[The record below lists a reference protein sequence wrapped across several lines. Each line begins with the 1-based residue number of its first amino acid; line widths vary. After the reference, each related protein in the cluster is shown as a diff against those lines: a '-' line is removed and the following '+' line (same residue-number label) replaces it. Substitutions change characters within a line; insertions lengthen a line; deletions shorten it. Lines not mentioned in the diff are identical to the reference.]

1 MAAYILDF
9 KTKDYVALNSAEPLP
24 LTYSCDRVYVE
35 YYFKI
40 DSNGNINIS
49 KIGKTRDGRHYREGV
64 GIEQVLSINDN
75 IPIPDYFI
83 DIINFLLKPILSCD
97 IERFQNALNFP
108 TCGYTPTIS
117 GFERLNEIKNSQLTE
132 RYWEIVV
139 DTIKRIK
146 ENIKKNVE
154 NPQDNLDIKT
164 QLDTYISKTN
174 QQQENLLEL
183 EKKIENI
190 QTAYFDALNDNKKLK
205 QIIETKVIKQFELE
219 SLEINGL
226 KKEINARKQLDEY
239 NKQQKQEMEEKE
251 KERVWNVH
259 KQDKQNYDPLDRYFS
274 KKT

>member
-1 MAAYILDF
+1 MTAYILDF
-9 KTKDYVALNSAEPLP
+9 KTNSHIVLDIGPLP
-24 LTYSCDRVYVE
+24 LVYSCNRSYVE

-40 DSNGNINIS
+40 DSNGNVNIS
-49 KIGKTRDGRHYREGV
+49 KFEKTEDGRPNRQGG

-75 IPIPDYFI
+75 IPIPNYLI
-83 DIINFLLKPILSCD
+83 DIINFLLKPITTGD
-97 IERFQNALNFP
+97 IEWCKKVGHDVCHTKTQMLFK
-108 TCGYTPTIS
+108 T
-117 GFERLNEIKNSQLTE
+117 KNMQLTE

-183 EKKIENI
+183 KKKIENI

-205 QIIETKVIKQFELE
+205 EIIKTNHLKQFELE
-219 SLEINGL
+219 SEINRL
-226 KKEINARKQLDEY
+226 KGDINTKKQLDEY
-239 NKQQKQEMEEKE
+239 NKQQQQKMEELE
-251 KERVWNVH
+251 KERVWKEY
-259 KQDKQNYDPLDRYFS
+259 KQNKQNYDPLKSYFF
-274 KKT
+274 